1 MTTLSA
7 VALAATLGL
16 ALIAV
21 AARDFLAS
29 ILSLSGASVGLAVY
43 FYLAGAPIA
52 AVFEAVVAAG
62 LVTVLF
68 LMMISLT
75 DADAAERIES
85 RKLPVVGL
93 ALGGLLGVGLVVWG
107 WLGGL
112 STGSGSEI
120 ALAEALWAERSV
132 DLLAVT
138 VLLFVGVLGI
148 VRLTAERFDATDR
161 PVTDEG
167 TPIGGDGPR
176 GSTPMDEND
185 PRENTEGES

>member
-1 MTTLSA
+1 MTTLTTA
-7 VALAATLGL
+7 ALVATVGL
-16 ALIAV
+16 AVIAV
-21 AARDFLAS
+21 AARDFLVS

-75 DADAAERIES
+75 DAETATRIEG
-85 RKLPVVGL
+85 RKLPIVGL
-93 ALGGLLGVGLVVWG
+93 ALGALLGVTLVVWG

-112 STGSGSEI
+112 SAGGGSEI
-120 ALAEALWAERSV
+120 ELAEALWAERSI

-161 PVTDEG
+161 AVTSEG
-167 TPIGGDGPR
+167 APIGGDETR
-176 GSTPMDEND
+176 KKS
-185 PRENTEGES
+185 EGDT

>member
-1 MTTLSA
+1 MTTLTA
-7 VALAATLGL
+7 AALVATVGL
-16 ALIAV
+16 AVVAV
-21 AARDFLAS
+21 AARDFLVS

-75 DADAAERIES
+75 DAETATLIEG

-93 ALGGLLGVGLVVWG
+93 ALGALLGVSLVVWG

-112 STGSGSEI
+112 STGGGSEI
-120 ALAEALWAERSV
+120 ELAEALWAERSV

-148 VRLTAERFDATDR
+148 VRLTAERFDATDEPITGDR
-161 PVTDEG
+161 GPTDA
-167 TPIGGDGPR
+167 DGAS
-176 GSTPMDEND
+176 G
-185 PRENTEGES
+185 NTEGDT